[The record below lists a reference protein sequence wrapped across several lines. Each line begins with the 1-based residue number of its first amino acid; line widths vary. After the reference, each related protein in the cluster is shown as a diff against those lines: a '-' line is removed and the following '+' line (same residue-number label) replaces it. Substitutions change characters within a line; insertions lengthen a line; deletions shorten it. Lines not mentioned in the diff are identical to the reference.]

1 MGENKGFLC
10 IFVLKF
16 SNFVTMRPCKFFSV
30 VMLMLFVAFTASAGT
45 SVATKVKV
53 TNGKE
58 FLRALASNTHI
69 IIPKGTKI
77 MLTEALDDEALRS
90 ELKMVEINTYEPPI
104 DLYNKVEALGY
115 YDNFDG
121 NQLVVAGLSNLT
133 IEGEGD
139 VLDGPSIII
148 NPRYAYVFYFLCC
161 ENVNLINLTLGHT
174 EEGYCEGGV
183 VMFDHCKEARISGCD
198 MYGCGT
204 EGIGASDSQMIQCF
218 NSYIRDCSYQIMTI
232 TRCSDVKFSNCEF
245 FRNKQFSLVN
255 ISGSSEVQFKKCKF
269 YDNRGPLF
277 SISNARPVLD
287 ECIVRHGQTMLGS
300 IDDVQYTGSQFF
312 ESEGEAYDPEGGYP
326 DGEEVSYYDNDW
338 ENSVLKVSN
347 SVTKP
352 GIADFFIALAHK
364 SNSPLIKSASLALN
378 PPYKSAVDIVEVD
391 KKNGYIFVANL
402 PENANGSDYRA
413 VEACYWRCN
422 DGSILFAVN
431 HLLQE
436 DQTVVNFYRY
446 DSRRRLLNPITEEDP
461 LTHVEEDVYVAL
473 PRTGKSIQ
481 YVLTANPEKQVGVHN
496 FDGRQFLYKPT
507 GGRSMF
513 SENATNPYGVGNM
526 VAFLRR
532 Y

>member
-1 MGENKGFLC
+1 
-10 IFVLKF
+10 
-16 SNFVTMRPCKFFSV
+16 MRPFKFFSV
-30 VMLMLFVAFTASAGT
+30 VMLMLFVALTATAGT
-45 SVATKVKV
+45 SVVTKVKV
-53 TNGKE
+53 TNGRE

-90 ELKMVEINTYEPPI
+90 ELKMEEINTYQPNV
-104 DLYNKVEALGY
+104 DLYSKVEKLGY

-121 NQLVVAGLSNLT
+121 NQLVVAGLTNLT
-133 IEGEGD
+133 IEGEGE
-139 VLDGPSIII
+139 VLNGPSIIVS
-148 NPRYAYVFYFLCC
+148 PRYAYVLYFLCC
-161 ENVNLINLTLGHT
+161 EDVNLINLTLGHT

-183 VMFDHCKEARISGCD
+183 VMLDHCSEVRISGCD

-204 EGIGASDSQMIQCF
+204 EGIGASESEMIKCF
-218 NSYIRDCSYQIMTI
+218 NSYIRDCSYQIMTL
-232 TRCSDVKFSNCEF
+232 TRCSDVKFSQCEF
-245 FRNKQFSLVN
+245 FRNKEFSLVN
-255 ISGSSEVQFKKCKF
+255 VSSSSEVSFTKCKF

-277 SISNARPVLD
+277 SIANSRPVLD
-287 ECIVRHGQTMLGS
+287 ECVVHHAQNMLGS
-300 IDDVQYTGSQFF
+300 IDELQYNATQFF
-312 ESEGEAYDPEGGYP
+312 NNEGEAYEAQEVYP
-326 DGEEVSYYDNDW
+326 DETEVSYYDNDW
-338 ENSVLKVSN
+338 EEKVLKVSDAA
-347 SVTKP
+347 TKP

-378 PPYKSAVDIVEVD
+378 PPYKSSVDIVEVD

-402 PENANGSDYRA
+402 PEHANDDDYRA

-436 DQTVVNFYRY
+436 DHTTVNFYRY
-446 DSRRRLLNPITEEDP
+446 DSRRRLLNPVTEEDL

-481 YVLTANPEKQVGVHN
+481 YVRMSNPEKQVGVHN
-496 FDGRQFLYKPT
+496 FDGSRFLYKPT

-513 SENATNPYGVGNM
+513 SENATNPYGIGNM
-526 VAFLRR
+526 VAFLRK